1 MTIGG
6 RALERAP
13 VCAVTRD
20 HSLVRSDSASRR
32 S

>member
-6 RALERAP
+6 RPSNVRP
-13 VCAVTRD
+13 SRWIRD
-20 HSLVRSDSASRR
+20 HSLVRSDSASRM

>member
-6 RALERAP
+6 RVSNVRPLRVIRP
-13 VCAVTRD
+13 